1 METLR
6 RAIADNREVFVNIIN
21 KNTEET
27 RASQDNFVEDLE
39 KVIDEVFQLRVK
51 VEGTEK
57 KFLEDTFAMQKVVND
72 LEAHINTSIITEKSV
87 RKAADRQLAEQMDQ
101 VSRLAGRN

>member
-21 KNTEET
+21 KNTEES
-27 RASQDNFVEDLE
+27 RVSHDNLVEDLE
-39 KVIDEVFQLRVK
+39 KVIDEVFQMRVK
-51 VEGTEK
+51 VENSEK
-57 KFLEDTFAMQKVVND
+57 KFVDDTFSLQKAVND

-87 RKAADRQLAEQMDQ
+87 RKAADKQLAEQMDQ
-101 VSRLAGRN
+101 FGRNGSRR